1 MCTEKGAE
9 FKAETEH
16 GQENFPAGVD
26 SPEED
31 RVSDTEDISREEQ
44 ANQELDM
51 VSQCLKAL
59 FRIGILVRKSTPR
72 DRFER
77 ALQQSEFAFPAQF
90 DTNYVEERYPKLTS
104 KDASWL
110 ASRLG
115 VANAKRRQ
123 FIHYVRDRKAKLEAE
138 DMNPMADASSKATT
152 FITPGNL
159 SKSTLHGRSPLE
171 EEDDLVSLVSAS
183 TTFDNDSTLKLP
195 SLSDL
200 GPDGEDFECPICF
213 TLQSFKKEKS
223 WKYVEVYC
231 GTS

>member
-9 FKAETEH
+9 FKAEAEH
-16 GQENFPAGVD
+16 GHENKAGVD
-26 SPEED
+26 SLEED

-44 ANQELDM
+44 VNQELDM

-77 ALQQSEFAFPAQF
+77 ALQQSELAFPAEC
-90 DTNYVEERYPKLTS
+90 DTNYVEERYPKLAS
-104 KDASWL
+104 KDANWL

-123 FIHYVRDRKAKLEAE
+123 FIHYVREATLEAE
-138 DMNPMADASSKATT
+138 DMNPMADTSSKATT
-152 FITPGNL
+152 FVIPGNL
-159 SKSTLHGRSPLE
+159 SKPILQERSPIE

-183 TTFDNDSTLKLP
+183 TTFDNNSTLTLP

-200 GPDGEDFECPICF
+200 GPDGENFECPICF

-223 WKYVEVYC
+223 WKYVGVNC